1 MDTNQLIKDFAAE
14 QDRKIE
20 APVGENDK
28 ELLRKF
34 AEYAKEN
41 GLLADCFYD

>member
-14 QDRKIE
+14 QDRKLE
-20 APVGENDK
+20 AHVGENDK
-28 ELLRKF
+28 ELLRRL